1 MVGGEVPQACAYA
14 VADIGFIV
22 LLWLVGF
29 KLRSLNRWVMR
40 IQLFL
45 RAKNWPVF
53 EEQEAMAGGGDSGQ
67 LAVTGL
73 F

>member
-1 MVGGEVPQACAYA
+1 M
-14 VADIGFIV
+14 ADIGFIV

-29 KLRSLNRWVMR
+29 KLGSLNRWVMR

-53 EEQEAMAGGGDSGQ
+53 EEQEAMAGAGDSGQ